1 MQFADYDMEDF
12 VEASGETIAK
22 GHLRFE
28 MGWTEVR
35 SGLGLILRGYIVL
48 ILAAVVLG
56 ASAAVLLHLSPE
68 ERRKIPWQLRE
79 VGLWMGLGLFGLLS
93 LYCYGCVIVGHWRCL
108 MNVPERR
115 GARWLMFG
123 CLTCILAGPALNV
136 ASNLTGVE
144 KGAKWER
151 GIAGVKELRMSK
163 EGAIM
168 AVGSA
173 AVQALGGILF
183 ILFLR
188 AVAGCF
194 EDRFRVRIVDVYLVF
209 SIILLIATIGLVLTA
224 RDFDALVKVALLIGA
239 GLLVNFLGY
248 LFVIGMV
255 HSGIT
260 SGLARLAPR
269 SKNLVGGSPLT
280 SRAAL
285 PLN

>member
-1 MQFADYDMEDF
+1 MQFAELEMEDF
-12 VEASGETIAK
+12 VQASDESIAK

-28 MGWTEVR
+28 LGWTEVR
-35 SGLGLILRGYIVL
+35 GGLGLILRGYILL
-48 ILAAVVLG
+48 IVAAVMLVTL
-56 ASAAVLLHLSPE
+56 AVVFLTLSPQQKA
-68 ERRKIPWQLRE
+68 KIPWQLRE

-93 LYCYGCVIVGHWRCL
+93 LYCYGCVLVGHWRCL

-123 CLTCILAGPALNV
+123 CLTCILAGPALNF

-144 KGAKWER
+144 KGVKWER
-151 GIAGVKELRMSK
+151 GIAGVKELRMTK
-163 EGAIM
+163 EGTIM

-173 AVQALGGILF
+173 GVQALGGILF

-194 EDRFRVRIVDVYLVF
+194 EDRSRITLVNVYLVL
-209 SIILLIATIGLVLTA
+209 SIVLIVGTVFLTVTA
-224 RDFDALVKVALLIGA
+224 RDFEGLLKRALLLA
-239 GLLVNFLGY
+239 AAMLENFLGY

-255 HSGIT
+255 RGGIT
-260 SGLARLAPR
+260 RGLARFAPR
-269 SKNLVGGSPLT
+269 SRDAVVRSALT
-280 SRAAL
+280 TRAAL

>member
-1 MQFADYDMEDF
+1 MQFAELEMEDF
-12 VEASGETIAK
+12 VQASDESVAK

-28 MGWTEVR
+28 LGWTEVR
-35 SGLGLILRGYIVL
+35 SGLGLILRGYILL
-48 ILAAVVLG
+48 IAAAIMLVTLAVIFLT
-56 ASAAVLLHLSPE
+56 LSPQQKA
-68 ERRKIPWQLRE
+68 KIPWQLRE
-79 VGLWMGLGLFGLLS
+79 VGLWFGLAMFGLLS
-93 LYCYGCVIVGHWRCL
+93 LYCYGCVLVGHWRCL

-123 CLTCILAGPALNV
+123 CLTCILAGPALNF

-144 KGAKWER
+144 KGVKWER

-163 EGAIM
+163 EGTIM

-173 AVQALGGILF
+173 GVQALGGILF

-194 EDRFRVRIVDVYLVF
+194 EDRFRVRLVNVYLVF
-209 SIILLIATIGLVLTA
+209 SIVLLVATLFLGLTA
-224 RDFDALVKVALLIGA
+224 RDFDALLKRALLLGA
-239 GLLVNFLGY
+239 AMLVNFLGY

-255 HSGIT
+255 RGGIT
-260 SGLARLAPR
+260 RGLARFSPR
-269 SKNLVGGSPLT
+269 SKDALARSALT
-280 SRAAL
+280 TRAAL